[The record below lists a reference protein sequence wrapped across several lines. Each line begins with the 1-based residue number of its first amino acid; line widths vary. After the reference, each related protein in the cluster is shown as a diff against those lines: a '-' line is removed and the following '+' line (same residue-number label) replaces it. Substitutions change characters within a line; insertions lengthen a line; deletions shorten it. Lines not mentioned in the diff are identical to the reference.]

1 MSLYELT
8 LVLVENAKA
17 ITPPGK
23 VKTTKEWGTRDLA
36 YPIRKS
42 VRGGYFY
49 YEVELTPQ
57 EVANLDR
64 NFKSNDQVL
73 RYLLI
78 RAKE

>member
-36 YPIRKS
+36 YPIKKAL
-42 VRGGYFY
+42 RGGYFHFV
-49 YEVELTPQ
+49 VELEPS
-57 EVANLDR
+57 EVTSLD
-64 NFKSNDQVL
+64 KSLRQNDQVL